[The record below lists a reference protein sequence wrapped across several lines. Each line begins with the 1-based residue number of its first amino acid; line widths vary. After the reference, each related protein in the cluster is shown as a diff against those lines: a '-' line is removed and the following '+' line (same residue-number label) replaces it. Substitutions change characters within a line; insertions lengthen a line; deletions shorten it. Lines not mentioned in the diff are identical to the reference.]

1 MRRVNSGR
9 SSPRALESA
18 PIASSLAPEVSV
30 EHGHRAETESLYSF
44 ESFSSEVERIA
55 GITDQD
61 ITTKNAPVAVACL
74 PEEMSGMFKR
84 RQVIRSIV
92 SKENLFRLNL
102 LEQVDVPRF
111 EEFSLNAAP
120 ELWPLFLAF
129 KHIKNGSDM
138 FFRASE
144 QIIVQQYPAVSNRKF
159 AQRAFT
165 FRNGAE
171 PAVIMTAARSDSVAM
186 FEI

>member
-1 MRRVNSGR
+1 MPVRRINSGG

-18 PIASSLAPEVSV
+18 PIASSLAFEVSV
-30 EHGHRAETESLYSF
+30 KHGHRAESESFDSF

-129 KHIKNGSDM
+129 KHVKDGSYVS
-138 FFRASE
+138 FRTSE
-144 QIIVQQYPAVSNRKF
+144 NV
-159 AQRAFT
+159 
-165 FRNGAE
+165 E
-171 PAVIMTAARSDSVAM
+171 
-186 FEI
+186 